1 MKVVNIMNFARSY
14 EPRDLVTEGML
25 CETTI
30 KQLDLVND
38 LGVDATFLLQYDVI
52 SNPKFVNEIKK
63 RAGDNIELGFWYEV
77 VEPLTT
83 ACGMQYE
90 SKRGWKWD
98 WYIKPG
104 FSVSYSLKEREIL
117 IDEAMRKFKEVFGYY
132 PRSIGSWLLDTHTVN
147 YLCENYEIDALC
159 YCRDQVNT
167 DAYTFVGGY
176 FNQGYYP
183 SKNNYFIPAASEK
196 TQLNTPVFRLL
207 GPDPIYNYDNGKYAS
222 EDCKRGPYTME
233 LVYDK
238 TSGKNPKIV
247 DWYLESYFKH
257 ESLGFAYMQ
266 IGQENSFAKYGI
278 IEPLRMQIEKV
289 LALGDV
295 KIEKMCDTGRAFKE
309 RYKST
314 HATSVCALKNW
325 DTPDCQSV
333 FYDSKHYTANIMR
346 ANNKVFIRGL
356 YLFDD
361 RVTDIYNVTPCT
373 TFDAVYESLPL
384 VDTHYQKG
392 DTDGGY
398 GIIFDECSSA
408 FNVEKTN
415 DEELTVFW
423 NDKKVVFKNDCILIS
438 NCKLSFT
445 NCMHNTKISVFSNKI
460 SYKYKGIKYALEVT
474 NGYIK
479 QAADTITIEGNNIT
493 LTPKKGEDNDCKKHF

>member
-14 EPRDLVTEGML
+14 EPRDAVAESML
-25 CETTI
+25 CETTV
-30 KQLDLVND
+30 KQLDLVNE
-38 LGVDATFLLQYDVI
+38 LGVNATFLLQYDVF
-52 SNPKFVNEIKK
+52 SNEEFVKEIKK

-83 ACGMQYE
+83 ACGIPYE
-90 SKRGWKWD
+90 SERGWKWD

-104 FSVSYSLKEREIL
+104 FSVSYGLKEREIL
-117 IDEAMRKFKEVFGYY
+117 INEAMRKFKEVFGYY
-132 PRSIGSWLLDTHTVN
+132 PRTVGSWLLDTHTVN
-147 YLCENYEIDALC
+147 YLCDNYEIDALC

-176 FNQGYYP
+176 FNQAYYP
-183 SKNNYFIPAASEK
+183 SRNNYFTPAASEK
-196 TQLNTPVFRLL
+196 TQINTPAFRLL
-207 GPDPIYNYDNGKYAS
+207 GPDPIHNYDNGKYAS
-222 EDCKRGPYTME
+222 ADCKRGPYTME

-238 TSGKNPKIV
+238 TSGRNPRIV
-247 DWYLESYFKH
+247 DWYLDNYFRN

-295 KIEKMCDTGRAFKE
+295 KIEKMCDTGRAFKDK
-309 RYKST
+309 YKST
-314 HATSVCALKNW
+314 PTTSVCALNNW

-333 FYDSKHYTANIMR
+333 FFDSQCYTANIMR
-346 ANNKVFIRGL
+346 VDNKVFIRGL

-361 RVTDIYNVTPCT
+361 RIVDRYEITPCT
-373 TFDAVYESLPL
+373 SFDAVYENLPL

-392 DTDGGY
+392 SGDGGF
-398 GIIFDECSSA
+398 GIVLDDSSST
-408 FNVEKTN
+408 FSVEKT
-415 DEELTVFW
+415 DTEELIIFW
-423 NDKKVVFKNDCILIS
+423 NDKKVILQKNQIFIS

-445 NCMHNTKISVFSNKI
+445 NNMCNTKISVFSNI
-460 SYKYKGIKYALEVT
+460 INYEYKGVKYALTVLGG
-474 NGYIK
+474 NVL
-479 QAADTITIEGNNIT
+479 QNNNTITIEGKNIT
-493 LTPKKGEDNDCKKHF
+493 LIPTKL